1 MDSTDKTPSHHSYPS
16 EFKRVSQHASSVLA
30 GQLATMAFGVTDTIV
45 CGRYSEASLAALSVG
60 TAVYMSL
67 FVGLMGVL
75 QALLPQWSELL
86 GAQKQHQLGYSFRQS
101 LYLSL
106 VLALI
111 GILVLLH
118 PAAILRW
125 GDVPEAMQ
133 DQVQSYLGILSMAL
147 APALWFRL
155 FSTLNQSLG
164 KPMLVTWLQIGSLAL
179 KVPLSIVLCFGWG
192 GLEARGVEGCAW
204 ATLAV
209 QLLLALVAFTLLSR
223 LKLYR
228 AFKLFKFP
236 EPPHWPTLSLFLKH
250 GVPSGL
256 TVLVEVTSFT
266 LMALFIA
273 RLGTLASAS
282 HQIAANLSALLYMI
296 PLAISIATSARTSY
310 WLGDQNFKM
319 AHQTIRVGLKLVVCC
334 ALACSGLLLLLK
346 HNLASLY
353 AANPDV
359 VALAASLLS
368 WVALFHLFDGL
379 QALAIFVLR
388 CFKVT
393 LLPFAIYALLLW
405 GLGLWGGY
413 HLAYE
418 GWAEWPAMFSPVAFW
433 STGAAA
439 LAMAAVIFWVMI
451 AYHLKESSRR

>member
-1 MDSTDKTPSHHSYPS
+1 
-16 EFKRVSQHASSVLA
+16 
-30 GQLATMAFGVTDTIV
+30 
-45 CGRYSEASLAALSVG
+45 
-60 TAVYMSL
+60 
-67 FVGLMGVL
+67 
-75 QALLPQWSELL
+75 
-86 GAQKQHQLGYSFRQS
+86 
-101 LYLSL
+101 
-106 VLALI
+106 
-111 GILVLLH
+111 
-118 PAAILRW
+118 
-125 GDVPEAMQ
+125 
-133 DQVQSYLGILSMAL
+133 
-147 APALWFRL
+147 
-155 FSTLNQSLG
+155 
-164 KPMLVTWLQIGSLAL
+164 
-179 KVPLSIVLCFGWG
+179 
-192 GLEARGVEGCAW
+192 
-204 ATLAV
+204 
-209 QLLLALVAFTLLSR
+209 
-223 LKLYR
+223 
-228 AFKLFKFP
+228 
-236 EPPHWPTLSLFLKH
+236 
-250 GVPSGL
+250 VPSGL

-310 WLGDQNFKM
+310 WLGAQNFKM

-379 QALAIFVLR
+379 QALAIFILR